1 MSVRDREVLTMA
13 LGDSMT
19 AVPSTT
25 DMLLLM
31 LVEQRRITLD
41 DGISRWFPQLL
52 AADQVT
58 VRMLVA
64 NTVSYLDYVTMEDFL
79 TGMPGVICANNG
91 SGGWLKP
98 KVR

>member
-31 LVEQRRITLD
+31 LVEQRRITMD

-64 NTVSYLDYVTMEDFL
+64 NTVSYPDYVTMEDFL
-79 TGMPGVICANNG
+79 TGMPG
-91 SGGWLKP
+91 
-98 KVR
+98 

>member
-1 MSVRDREVLTMA
+1 MSVRNREVLTMA
-13 LGDSMT
+13 LGESMT

-31 LVEQRRITLD
+31 LVEQRRISLD

-58 VRMLVA
+58 VRMPSSQHGQLSRLRDHGGFFDRHARVIIA
-64 NTVSYLDYVTMEDFL
+64 NY
-79 TGMPGVICANNG
+79 G
-91 SGGWLKP
+91 SGGEWKP
-98 KVR
+98 KIR

>member
-19 AVPSTT
+19 VVPSTT

-64 NTVSYLDYVTMEDFL
+64 NTVSYPDYVTMEDFL
-79 TGMPGVICANNG
+79 TAMPG
-91 SGGWLKP
+91 
-98 KVR
+98 

>member
-25 DMLLLM
+25 DTLLLM

-79 TGMPGVICANNG
+79 TGMPG
-91 SGGWLKP
+91 
-98 KVR
+98 

>member
-1 MSVRDREVLTMA
+1 
-13 LGDSMT
+13 MT

-31 LVEQRRITLD
+31 LVEQRRISLD

-64 NTVSYLDYVTMEDFL
+64 NTVSYLDYLTMEDFL
-79 TGMPGVICANNG
+79 TGMPG
-91 SGGWLKP
+91 
-98 KVR
+98 